1 MSPKRVQMGSTFKT
15 RGHPRI
21 GSAEGRMRMPRRCSE
36 EVLIRVYAELLED
49 MDQGRVPSLGAWDE
63 GTGGGRGHVHMEA
76 PRADACSLEEMDT
89 PNPLAPVLTQ
99 KYG

>member
-1 MSPKRVQMGSTFKT
+1 MGSTFKT

-63 GTGGGRGHVHMEA
+63 GTGGGGATSTWRRHVQM
-76 PRADACSLEEMDT
+76 RAAWKRWILQT
-89 PNPLAPVLTQ
+89 LWHQ
-99 KYG
+99 F